1 MYNLE
6 QYEQQYGELFFKQLE
21 IEHGYKK
28 IAEEMTAKTYQGVVN
43 QTDDEATASQTKAG
57 QKFITAQWKPVR
69 AAMEAFVDGWLQP
82 KKGSKPSYTS
92 LIQEVNNV
100 CGKED
105 MIDMFTVI
113 TFTTLLSGVLKRS
126 FSRSS
131 FAKAIGEEL
140 YNEVSLYAF
149 MKQSD
154 YASVVEK
161 GIKKRVG
168 AAYKRAYIRAC
179 MERGNF
185 LYPAWD
191 REQRLTLGAS
201 LIEVVVDASNY
212 FEIATISDAG
222 AEVYPTQFFLDQWE
236 KKTQWLIERSYKF
249 CPTIIPPRPWEN
261 IDEGGYYGEL
271 SHQSKLLRLR
281 GNRDVFAKEY
291 NRKLRDTDLSE
302 VRKAVNAIQATPWK
316 INTKVLDVLKHVV
329 DHGGGIAGIP
339 YIDAPPKPVLP
350 EEHTEE
356 ELAAYKKRMTAYH
369 QLDTSRRSIVGRIL
383 SHIKTAEKF
392 AEYERIYFPCNMD
405 FRGRVYPIPVFSF
418 QGDDVNKSL
427 IEFADAPACQDE
439 NCWDWLLIEG
449 ANLAGVDKVS
459 YDDRKAWVSD
469 HETEIL
475 AVADDPKGFRWWADQ
490 DSPCQFLAWCF
501 EYKKAK
507 QWKEEH
513 NNSIIGFVSG
523 MNVALDGTCSG
534 LQHFSAILRDPVG
547 GVAVNLVPGEK
558 PSDIYGI
565 VAEKVNKVL
574 QDDVINGTPDEQ
586 AENKKGQAFTKHGT
600 KSLSSIWLAFGVTR
614 KVTKRSVMTLAYG
627 SKEYGFRDQIL
638 EDTIK
643 PDLQVN
649 GEKSVFSGCDFQA
662 AGYLAKLIWKAV
674 GTTVIAAVAGMKWLQ
689 DCSRKVTS
697 NNQVVSWTTPMGL
710 PVQQAYMVEKK
721 HEVRVRC
728 AGKQIRLYE
737 RVNTGNIDNTHQA
750 SGVAPNFIH
759 SMDASHLQLTVC
771 NCVDKGIHHFAM
783 IHDSYGAPL
792 AQTQTMYDTVRE
804 SFIQMYTEHDVL
816 EDFKE
821 DMEGLT
827 DKELPD
833 IPNKGSLD
841 INIVRDSKYIFC

>member
-6 QYEQQYGELFFKQLE
+6 QYEQQYGELFERQLE
-21 IEHGYKK
+21 IEHSYKK
-28 IAEEMTAKTYQGVVN
+28 LAEEMTAKTYAKVEN
-43 QTDDEATASQTKAG
+43 QTDDESNASQTKAG
-57 QKFITAQWKPVR
+57 QKFITTQWKPVR
-69 AAMEAFVDGWLQP
+69 DAVETFVDGWLQP
-82 KKGSKPSYTS
+82 KKGAKPGYVA
-92 LIQEVNNV
+92 LIKEINDL
-100 CGKED
+100 CGKDD
-105 MIDMFTVI
+105 MVDMFTII
-113 TFTTLLSGVLKRS
+113 TFTRLFAGVLKQT

-131 FAKAIGEEL
+131 LAKAIGEEL

-149 MKQSD
+149 MAQSE
-154 YASVVEK
+154 YAGAVEK

-185 LYPAWD
+185 VYPAWD
-191 REQRLTLGAS
+191 KEQRLTLAAS
-201 LIEVVVDASNY
+201 LIEIIVDASSY
-212 FEIATISDAG
+212 FEIMTISEAG
-222 AEVYPTQFFLDQWE
+222 ACVYPTQFFLEQW
-236 KKTQWLIERSYKF
+236 KQKTNWLVERSYRF
-249 CPTIIPPRPWEN
+249 CPTVIPPRAWEN

-271 SHQSKLLRLR
+271 AHQSKLLRLR
-281 GNRDVFAKEY
+281 ANRDVFAKEY
-291 NRKLRDTDLSE
+291 NKKLRETDLSE
-302 VRKAVNAIQATPWK
+302 VRKAVNAIQATPWR

-339 YIDAPPKPVLP
+339 MVDKPPKPVLP
-350 EEHTEE
+350 EKHTEDQ
-356 ELAAYKKRMTAYH
+356 LNQYKKRMVSYY
-369 QLDTSRRSIVGRIL
+369 QVDTSRRSIVGRIL
-383 SHIKTAEKF
+383 SHIRTAEKF

-449 ANLAGVDKVS
+449 ANLAGIDKVS
-459 YDDRKAWVSD
+459 YDDRKAWVQE
-469 HETEIL
+469 HETKIL
-475 AVADDPKGFRWWADQ
+475 AVADDPKGFLWWADQ
-490 DSPCQFLAWCF
+490 DSPCQFLAWCLEYKRAV
-501 EYKKAK
+501 EYKKD
-507 QWKEEH
+507 H
-513 NNSIIGFVSG
+513 NGSIIGFVTG

-574 QDDVINGTPDEQ
+574 QEDVINGTADEQ
-586 AENKKGQAFTKHGT
+586 ATNKAGKPFVKHGT
-600 KSLSSIWLAFGVTR
+600 KTLSSVWLAFGVTR

-638 EDTIK
+638 DDTIR
-643 PDLQVN
+643 PDIQVN
-649 GEKSVFSGCDFQA
+649 GEQSVFSGCDFQA

-674 GTTVIAAVAGMKWLQ
+674 GTTVIAAVEGMKWLQ

-697 NNQVVSWTTPMGL
+697 SNQVVSWTTPMGL

-721 HEVRVRC
+721 KEIRVRC

-737 RVNTGNIDNTHQA
+737 RVNTGDIDTTHQA

-771 NCVDKGIHHFAM
+771 NCVDKGIKHFAM

-816 EDFKE
+816 ADFKD
-821 DMEGLT
+821 DMESLT
-827 DKELPD
+827 DKELPSV
-833 IPNKGSLD
+833 PNKGSLD